1 MDDPSRNNLFSSM
14 QQGIAAQARSN
25 PHGTAIT
32 APGRSPLTYSQLHAL
47 ITSTLGRL
55 NAAAINRG
63 NRIAMVLP
71 NGPEMATAFLSVAAG
86 ASAAPLNPAY
96 QTTEFEFYLA
106 DLKPKAL
113 MIQTDMDSPARAAA
127 KKLSIPIIELL
138 PLADQA
144 AGSFTL
150 CGETAAKAHP
160 IYSTANDEALVLHT
174 SGTTSRPKIVPLS
187 QGNICASAHNIAA
200 TLALTRDD
208 LCLNIMPLFHIHG
221 LMAAVMASL
230 AAGAG
235 VICSTG
241 FDRDRFFDWLKE
253 CRPTW
258 YTAVPTMH
266 MAILEAAEN
275 HRDIIADTLTLHP
288 LILCLV
294 AAAGDDTTRTSIQ
307 GTPDRGLWH
316 DRGSTSDG
324 QQPAAARRS
333 QTRLSGP
340 RGRA

>member
-1 MDDPSRNNLFSSM
+1 
-14 QQGIAAQARSN
+14 
-25 PHGTAIT
+25 
-32 APGRSPLTYSQLHAL
+32 
-47 ITSTLGRL
+47 
-55 NAAAINRG
+55 
-63 NRIAMVLP
+63 MVLP
-71 NGPEMATAFLSVAAG
+71 NGPEMAAAFLSVAAG

-96 QTTEFEFYLA
+96 QAAEFEFYLS
-106 DLKPKAL
+106 DLKAKAL

-150 CGETAAKAHP
+150 SGENAAKAHP
-160 IYSTANDEALVLHT
+160 SYSTPNDEALVLHT

-187 QGNICASAHNIAA
+187 QRNICASAHNIAA
-200 TLALTRDD
+200 TLALTTED

-241 FDRDRFFDWLKE
+241 FDRDRFFDWLKQ

-266 MAILEAAEN
+266 MAILEAA
-275 HRDIIADTLTLHP
+275 DITGTSLQTRPCVLFAHP
-288 LILCLV
+288 LPRC
-294 AAAGDDTTRTSIQ
+294 
-307 GTPDRGLWH
+307 
-316 DRGSTSDG
+316 
-324 QQPAAARRS
+324 RR
-333 QTRLSGP
+333 R
-340 RGRA
+340 